1 MVVRLA
7 PLAVYL
13 GSVVVSQ
20 VTNDPGSVVLQWVQ
34 YGVLGGVVVCMMF
47 GLLVPKPTLDRV
59 LADKQRAEDQR
70 DALTA
75 SFQSTVIPALVEFN
89 RTAET
94 LLPLLQAAISTREPG
109 RERGR
114 DGGGRDSRD

>member
-1 MVVRLA
+1 ML
-7 PLAVYL
+7 PLSTAALYVGLIVL
-13 GSVVVSQ
+13 GQ
-20 VTNDPGSVVLQWVQ
+20 TANDPGSIVLQWVQ

-47 GLLVPKPTLDRV
+47 GLLVPKPTVDRI

-94 LLPLLQAAISTREPG
+94 LIPLLQQAITSRNPG
-109 RERGR
+109 RERGY
-114 DGGGRDSRD
+114 GGDSRD